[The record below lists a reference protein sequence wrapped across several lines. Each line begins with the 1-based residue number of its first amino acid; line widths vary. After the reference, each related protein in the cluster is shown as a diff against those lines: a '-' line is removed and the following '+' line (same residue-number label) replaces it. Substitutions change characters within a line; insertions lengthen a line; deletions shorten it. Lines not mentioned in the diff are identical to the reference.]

1 MSQNEHLFHLFEFGP
16 FSLNVR
22 ERLLLRGEESISL
35 SPKVF
40 DTLVVLVENAGHV
53 LTKDELLNKL
63 WPDSFVE
70 ESSLT
75 QNISMLRKALGED
88 TTNPR
93 YIETIPK
100 RGYRFIADV
109 KKRNEGGEIPLI
121 QNSDSESIAL
131 EGEEEE
137 TPVEPPQSLIVST
150 RERDLAA
157 EIHTPVQRRNWKLY
171 VPVIILCL
179 AAMAII
185 TIVRVK
191 SLRRTESSGE
201 IRSIAV
207 LPFKTIGVQDEKDVL
222 GLGMADAIIVRLSKF
237 QKLSTLPTS
246 TIYKYVDNQRDILA
260 IGHDL
265 GVDAVLDGTVQLSEG
280 RVRVTAQLIHLSDG
294 KTLWAGKFD
303 EEYGNIF
310 VVQDSI
316 SEKLAE
322 TLVLQISESDK
333 GRASARITENTDAY
347 QSYLMGIYF
356 WSRGREDIA
365 KSIPYFERAVE
376 QHRNFAL
383 AYAYLADC
391 YYYNAATR
399 GSVASYDESV
409 KKARENVE
417 KALALNEGIA
427 EAHTVVAGIKT
438 LEKDYASAAIEYK
451 RALELNPNFARGHN
465 RYGVFLFHMSDLS
478 GAVNELRRGQEL
490 DPASRVSNAAL
501 ANMLLFERN
510 YDEAIAYARRAVEI
524 DPDFA
529 PGRLSLGEAYL
540 LKRMYN
546 ESIAQFNEILKNK
559 TAGIY
564 IQLAK
569 ADLAIAYANMGRKAE
584 AQSLL
589 QDLLQNGKDLK
600 PYIYTTV
607 YAALGDRDQ
616 ALKWLEKEKL
626 THFRMATLKYDPFLD
641 PLRSDERYNQLLQ
654 KPVEDD
660 YE

>member
-1 MSQNEHLFHLFEFGP
+1 MSQNEHLFQLFEFGP

-222 GLGMADAIIVRLSKF
+222 GLGMADAIIIRLSKF

-310 VVQDSI
+310 AVQI
-316 SEKLAE
+316 
-322 TLVLQISESDK
+322 
-333 GRASARITENTDAY
+333 
-347 QSYLMGIYF
+347 
-356 WSRGREDIA
+356 
-365 KSIPYFERAVE
+365 
-376 QHRNFAL
+376 H
-383 AYAYLADC
+383 
-391 YYYNAATR
+391 
-399 GSVASYDESV
+399 
-409 KKARENVE
+409 
-417 KALALNEGIA
+417 
-427 EAHTVVAGIKT
+427 
-438 LEKDYASAAIEYK
+438 
-451 RALELNPNFARGHN
+451 
-465 RYGVFLFHMSDLS
+465 
-478 GAVNELRRGQEL
+478 
-490 DPASRVSNAAL
+490 
-501 ANMLLFERN
+501 
-510 YDEAIAYARRAVEI
+510 
-524 DPDFA
+524 
-529 PGRLSLGEAYL
+529 
-540 LKRMYN
+540 
-546 ESIAQFNEILKNK
+546 
-559 TAGIY
+559 
-564 IQLAK
+564 
-569 ADLAIAYANMGRKAE
+569 
-584 AQSLL
+584 SLL
-589 QDLLQNGKDLK
+589 
-600 PYIYTTV
+600 
-607 YAALGDRDQ
+607 
-616 ALKWLEKEKL
+616 
-626 THFRMATLKYDPFLD
+626 
-641 PLRSDERYNQLLQ
+641 
-654 KPVEDD
+654 
-660 YE
+660 